1 MFTYNSI
8 FDQFVLWLIRHE
20 SKVCITTG
28 IVYGKKIYTKGQY
41 KFIEIDSSKVCIEGP
56 DFNLQVTDLR
66 ELINFVRAIKGV

>member
-1 MFTYNSI
+1 MFTYNSL

-41 KFIEIDSSKVCIEGP
+41 KFIEIDSSKICIEGP
-56 DFNLQVTDLR
+56 GFNQSMTKLDD
-66 ELINFVRAIKGV
+66 LINFARAIKEY

>member
-8 FDQFVLWLIRHE
+8 FDQFVLWIIRHE

-66 ELINFVRAIKGV
+66 ELINFVRAIKGA